1 MVKLTCSMCLAEN
14 NQNNYHLMQLFTWQS
29 IADLFLFF
37 PCWISCG
44 EDRLLCLH
52 VQQVYPGSP
61 CLSAGQNCE
70 WTDESPPLSFVIKL
84 LMTNY
89 NYSFKNRLWDCY
101 LDIVSLFFPLAPSL
115 VRRCPLT
122 LNVTSRRCLGMCWMR
137 SSKPSLS
144 ADCVRQPQGAHD
156 PSMPPPSLAETQHNH
171 VMKTLRL
178 ALSVSPYLLVLR
190 FARFLSWPSSSVS
203 HTLLFLRTLSSVITP

>member
-1 MVKLTCSMCLAEN
+1 MYSRSIQGHHVCLLVKTVSEPMNLLPYPLWLSYWWPIIIIPLKTGFEIVTLT
-14 NQNNYHLMQLFTWQS
+14 
-29 IADLFLFF
+29 
-37 PCWISCG
+37 
-44 EDRLLCLH
+44 
-52 VQQVYPGSP
+52 
-61 CLSAGQNCE
+61 LS
-70 WTDESPPLSFVIKL
+70 LS
-84 LMTNY
+84 
-89 NYSFKNRLWDCY
+89 
-101 LDIVSLFFPLAPSL
+101 FPLAPSL
-115 VRRCPLT
+115 VRRCALT

-190 FARFLSWPSSSVS
+190 FARFLSWPSSVS
-203 HTLLFLRTLSSVITP
+203 HTLLFLCTPSSVVTP